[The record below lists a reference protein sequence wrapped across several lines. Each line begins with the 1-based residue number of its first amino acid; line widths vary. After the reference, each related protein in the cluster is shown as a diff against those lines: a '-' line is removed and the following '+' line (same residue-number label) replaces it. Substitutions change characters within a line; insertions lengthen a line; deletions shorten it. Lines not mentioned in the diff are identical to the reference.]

1 MPALSALAFLL
12 LVAGPAH
19 ADLFRWVDPETGSVK
34 FSSVPPTDPSV
45 NAEVLPYR
53 GPVPG
58 PKPPAA
64 APGATAAPVVA
75 GASAG
80 QPAVSM
86 LETRL
91 RELFTQLS
99 GAAPQDFNR
108 SDAALKQQLETY
120 EAVRAELDR
129 LDPAGAARRQRDA
142 TRLFERLKQ
151 GFAAGFSPT
160 PPGQK

>member
-1 MPALSALAFLL
+1 MLALSALAFLL

-19 ADLFRWVDPETGSVK
+19 ADLFRWVDPQTGSVK
-34 FSSVPPTDPSV
+34 FSNVPPTDPGV

-53 GPVPG
+53 GPVP
-58 PKPPAA
+58 PAA
-64 APGATAAPVVA
+64 APGAIAAPVVA

-80 QPAVSM
+80 QPVVSM

-99 GAAPQDFNR
+99 GATPQDFNR
-108 SDAALKQQLETY
+108 SGAALKQQLETY

-129 LDPAGAARRQRDA
+129 LDPAGAARRLRDA
-142 TRLFERLKQ
+142 TRLFGRLKQ